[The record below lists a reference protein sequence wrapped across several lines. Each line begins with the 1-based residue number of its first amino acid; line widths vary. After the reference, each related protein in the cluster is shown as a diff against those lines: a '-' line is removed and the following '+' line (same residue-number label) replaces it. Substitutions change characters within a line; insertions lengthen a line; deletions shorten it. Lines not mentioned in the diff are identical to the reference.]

1 MAVPLFQKLLAL
13 WQLRSHYYRFL
24 GGEGAVCQ
32 YRLSVFHHLY
42 LFCCHPQS
50 TGAGKGRFAGAP
62 AEGAGL
68 GRGCRCQGGRI
79 KQTSLR
85 KTACACFTDSFG
97 FGFTAFAGKNSC
109 LIREKVQQTGRQGG
123 LSPRDYLGLKLLSAI
138 VIPLLVYLLLGRS
151 SNLQTFALAAYAA
164 VIAWRLPDMQLE
176 RIIRQRHAL
185 LEKSFPDALDLLTVS
200 VEAGLGFDGAVAKVA
215 EKSEGPVAEEFKRL
229 LQEMRMGKLR
239 KDALRDFSLRCG
251 VEDIMIFTSTV
262 IQAEQLGLNISST
275 LKTQAEQMRRKRRQR
290 AEEKAMKVPVKM
302 LIPMVIFIFPTIFIV
317 LLGPAIIQIIENFAG

>member
-1 MAVPLFQKLLAL
+1 MQYASTALVFFTIYTFFAAIRSRQAQERADLQGRLQKVLDWEEAAGAREAELSRPLSERLLAPVL
-13 WQLRSHYYRFL
+13 QTVSDLAS
-24 GGEGAVCQ
+24 
-32 YRLSVFHHLY
+32 RLL
-42 LFCCHPQS
+42 
-50 TGAGKGRFAGAP
+50 P
-62 AEGAGL
+62 AKILA
-68 GRGCRCQGGRI
+68 
-79 KQTSLR
+79 SLE
-85 KTACACFTDSFG
+85 K
-97 FGFTAFAGKNSC
+97 
-109 LIREKVQQTGRQGG
+109 KVQQTGRQGG

-262 IQAEQLGLNISST
+262 IQAEQLGLNISGT